1 MSHECSRETRKEYKA
16 TAEKPFHFVDSGLS
30 NVSLIGIRYY
40 KCECGRTM
48 AAIPAIVD
56 LMRLIARDLVMK
68 PTSLIGEEVKF
79 LRKRL
84 GKKQADFAR
93 EIGVEP
99 ETLSRYEND
108 KQTIGETTD
117 KLIRMY
123 YVWAAQDDA
132 RLDEVRKRIQQAL
145 EEWKASTAPKKVVA
159 RVNANNE
166 WTPAK
171 PAA

>member
-1 MSHECSRETRKEYKA
+1 MSHECKAHWKEHKA
-16 TAEKPFHFVDSGLS
+16 TTEKPFHFTDSGLS
-30 NVSLIGIRYY
+30 KVYLVGIRYFT
-40 KCECGRTM
+40 CECGEVT
-48 AAIPAIVD
+48 AEIPAIVD
-56 LMRLIARDLVMK
+56 LMQLIARDLVMK
-68 PTSLIGEEVKF
+68 PTSLIGEEVRF

-99 ETLSRYEND
+99 ETLSRMEND

-123 YVWAAQDDA
+123 YVWAAADDE
-132 RLDEVRKRIQQAL
+132 RLDAVRKRIQQAL

-159 RVNANNE
+159 RVNAKNE